1 MARMVTDGIV
11 SSFVDLS
18 GKFPRRASSLATSRD
33 QSYSFDLR
41 NASSGAPQFG
51 GTWDAF
57 SASQKSWNRVTN
69 VSSSVQLATRISMNR
84 QKKRKKKKK
93 EKKRKGERSRITT
106 GYRWSFRRCHVV
118 YANYF
123 SVTNHFLANCLS
135 RDCYTSIRF
144 GEASGPLESFDLLES
159 TCAAIVRVTY
169 WPIADNAC
177 TRARTHR

>member
-1 MARMVTDGIV
+1 MAARETHFRLVRSRETE
-11 SSFVDLS
+11 
-18 GKFPRRASSLATSRD
+18 PRRPGPLVPILSST
-33 QSYSFDLR
+33 
-41 NASSGAPQFG
+41 
-51 GTWDAF
+51 
-57 SASQKSWNRVTN
+57 
-69 VSSSVQLATRISMNR
+69 TRILMSR
-84 QKKRKKKKK
+84 QRRENEREE
-93 EKKRKGERSRITT
+93 EKGDRSRITT

-169 WPIADNAC
+169 WPIADNQCA
-177 TRARTHR
+177 RANPSGDVLRPSGI

>member
-1 MARMVTDGIV
+1 MKQSHNV
-11 SSFVDLS
+11 SVPLYRSCLPHS
-18 GKFPRRASSLATSRD
+18 
-33 QSYSFDLR
+33 R
-41 NASSGAPQFG
+41 NAHINE
-51 GTWDAF
+51 
-57 SASQKSWNRVTN
+57 SAR
-69 VSSSVQLATRISMNR
+69 
-84 QKKRKKKKK
+84 K
-93 EKKRKGERSRITT
+93 EKKRKKRRKKGDRSRITT

-169 WPIADNAC
+169 WPIADNPCA
-177 TRARTHR
+177 RARTHRETSSGLQVSETRAVN